1 MPNQNPL
8 RSQSKEPSIAYF
20 LSLGFVLAI
29 FGGIVWI
36 SSSQLKSVL
45 RKSAIQRYVDI
56 WTPVTQF
63 HIEQGRNDELF
74 GELDFEDF
82 IFFSLIEAQEID
94 GSLGLQVFGAQ
105 GEFLTGIPISIDE
118 RNLYLSEIDQMRS
131 GETMPSCPTNAPR

>member
-1 MPNQNPL
+1 MSDQNIL
-8 RSQSKEPSIAYF
+8 RSQSKEPLIAYF

-36 SSSQLKSVL
+36 SSSQLKSAL
-45 RKSAIQRYVDI
+45 RKSAVQRYVDI

-82 IFFSLIEAQEID
+82 IFFSLIEAQEIEGIAGVR
-94 GSLGLQVFGAQ
+94 GSRGVLVWDSDKCRREKFV
-105 GEFLTGIPISIDE
+105 PIG
-118 RNLYLSEIDQMRS
+118 N
-131 GETMPSCPTNAPR
+131 